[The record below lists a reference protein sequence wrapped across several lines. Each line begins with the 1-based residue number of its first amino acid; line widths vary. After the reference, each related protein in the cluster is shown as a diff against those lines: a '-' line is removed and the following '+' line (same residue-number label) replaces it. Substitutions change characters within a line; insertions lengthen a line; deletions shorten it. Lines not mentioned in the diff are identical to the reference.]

1 MRARSDTAA
10 SPELSPFKEGSYMEL
25 RNLPWGKIALGL
37 GMAGVAAVHPAFA
50 QEAATA
56 AATVAADATA
66 TAAVVAAPVAEVA
79 AEVAAP
85 VPDKGDTA
93 WMMVSTVL
101 VMLMIVPGLAL
112 FYGGLVRTKNM
123 ASVLTQIL
131 AVAAL
136 AMIMWVVFGY
146 ALSFGGDANQFV
158 STGKFFLK
166 GVTADSTVATFTDG
180 VVIPEF
186 VFIAFQ
192 MTFSAITVAL
202 VVGGLVERMKFSAL
216 MVFAMVWLTIS
227 YYPIAHMV
235 WYLGGTDAATG
246 LIFGWGALDFAGG
259 TVVHI
264 NAGVTAL
271 VGALLIGKRVGYQKE
286 LMAPHS
292 LTMTLI
298 GTGLLWV
305 GWFGFNAGSALEAN
319 GSAGLALINTFTAT
333 AAGVLFWMLTE
344 RALGHSGSLLGA
356 CSGAI
361 AGLVAITPAAGNSG
375 PFGGILLG
383 AVGAVAACLFVM
395 KVKPKLGFDDSLD
408 VFGIHGVAGIIGSI
422 GTAFT
427 MLAVLGGPA
436 GDDYVLGTQ
445 LWIQVKSVAVAVIW
459 SAIAAAIAFTIAKLV
474 TGGRVTPEV
483 EREGLDLG
491 EHGER
496 AYNY

>member
-1 MRARSDTAA
+1 MGVHMNKMLVKAGAA
-10 SPELSPFKEGSYMEL
+10 GA
-25 RNLPWGKIALGL
+25 ALF
-37 GMAGVAAVHPAFA
+37 AAMPAWA
-50 QEAATA
+50 QDAALQA
-56 AATVAADATA
+56 PDATA
-66 TAAVVAAPVAEVA
+66 EVVATVN
-79 AEVAAP
+79 
-85 VPDKGDTA
+85 KGDTA
-93 WMMVSTVL
+93 WMMTATVL
-101 VMLMIVPGLAL
+101 VMAMIVPGLAL

-123 ASVLTQIL
+123 LSVLTQVI

-136 AMIMWVVFGY
+136 AMILWVTYGY
-146 ALSFGGDANQFV
+146 GLAFGGDANQFI
-158 STGKFFLK
+158 SSGKFFLA
-166 GVTADSTVATFTDG
+166 GITADSTAVTFTDG

-186 VFIAFQ
+186 VFVAFQ

-216 MVFAMVWLTIS
+216 MVFALIWLTIV

-235 WYLGGTDAATG
+235 WYEGGDEATTG

-264 NAGVTAL
+264 NAGVSAL
-271 VGALLIGKRVGYQKE
+271 VGALILGSRLGYKKDV
-286 LMAPHS
+286 MAPHS

-319 GSAGLALINTFTAT
+319 GSAGLALINTFVAT
-333 AAGVLFWMLTE
+333 AAGILFWMLTE
-344 RALGHSGSLLGA
+344 RMLGHKGSLLGA

-361 AGLVAITPAAGNSG
+361 AGLVAVTPAAGNSG
-375 PFGGILLG
+375 PFGAILLG
-383 AVGAVAACLFVM
+383 AISAIVCAWFV
-395 KVKPKLGFDDSLD
+395 VSIKPKLNFDESLD
-408 VFGIHGVAGIIGSI
+408 VFGIHALGGIVGSI

-427 MLAVLGGPA
+427 MLPALGGPG
-436 GDDYVLGTQ
+436 GDDYALGSQ
-445 LWIQVKSVAVAVIW
+445 LSIQVISVLVAIAWAAVG
-459 SAIAAAIAFTIAKLV
+459 SAIAFYAAKLL
-474 TGGRVTPEV
+474 TGGRVSEEV

>member
-1 MRARSDTAA
+1 MTKGENMTFA
-10 SPELSPFKEGSYMEL
+10 
-25 RNLPWGKIALGL
+25 NKIAAGAGAVGL
-37 GMAGVAAVHPAFA
+37 SLFAALPVWA
-50 QEAATA
+50 QEAAPAVAEA
-56 AATVAADATA
+56 AAPT
-66 TAAVVAAPVAEVA
+66 
-79 AEVAAP
+79 
-85 VPDKGDTA
+85 PDKGDTA
-93 WMMVSTVL
+93 WMITATVL
-101 VMLMIVPGLAL
+101 VMAMIVPGLAL

-123 ASVLTQIL
+123 LSVLTQII
-131 AVAAL
+131 AVASL
-136 AMIMWVVFGY
+136 AMIMWVMFGY
-146 ALSFGGDANQFV
+146 SLAFGGDANEFI
-158 STGKFFLK
+158 SSGKLFLA

-202 VVGGLVERMKFSAL
+202 VLGGLVERMKFSAV
-216 MVFAMVWLTIS
+216 MVFAIVWLSIV

-235 WYLGGTDAATG
+235 WYLGGTDEATG

-264 NAGVTAL
+264 NAGVAAL
-271 VGALLIGKRVGYQKE
+271 VGCLIIGKRNGYQKDI
-286 LMAPHS
+286 MAPHS

-319 GSAGLALINTFTAT
+319 GSAGLALINTFVAT

-344 RALGHSGSLLGA
+344 RLLGHKSSLLGA

-361 AGLVAITPAAGNSG
+361 AGLVAVTPAAGNSG
-375 PFGGILLG
+375 PFGAVLLG
-383 AVGAVAACLFVM
+383 AIAAVACAVFVVS
-395 KVKPKLGFDDSLD
+395 VKPKLKIDDSLD
-408 VFGIHGVAGIIGSI
+408 AFGIHGIGGIIGSI

-427 MLAVLGGPA
+427 MLPGLGGPGA
-436 GDDYVLGTQ
+436 ADYDLGGQ
-445 LWIQVKSVAVAVIW
+445 LGIQAMAVVVAIVW
-459 SAIAAAIAFTIAKLV
+459 SAIGAGIAFTVAKAL
-474 TGGRVTPEV
+474 TGLRVTPEV

>member
-1 MRARSDTAA
+1 MTKGEAMKFAHKMAA
-10 SPELSPFKEGSYMEL
+10 SAGATGLALFAA
-25 RNLPWGKIALGL
+25 LPAW
-37 GMAGVAAVHPAFA
+37 A
-50 QEAATA
+50 QEAAPAVAEA
-56 AATVAADATA
+56 AAPT
-66 TAAVVAAPVAEVA
+66 
-79 AEVAAP
+79 
-85 VPDKGDTA
+85 PDKGDTA
-93 WMMVSTVL
+93 WMMISTVL
-101 VMLMIVPGLAL
+101 VMAMIVPGLAL

-136 AMIMWVVFGY
+136 AMIMWVMFGY
-146 ALSFGGDANQFV
+146 SLAFGGDANQFI
-158 STGKFFLK
+158 SAGKLFLA
-166 GVTADSTVATFTDG
+166 GVTADSTVATFSDG

-202 VVGGLVERMKFSAL
+202 VLGGLVERMKFSAV
-216 MVFAMVWLTIS
+216 MVFAIVWLTIV

-235 WYLGGTDAATG
+235 WYLGGDDASTG

-264 NAGVTAL
+264 NAGVAAL
-271 VGALLIGKRVGYQKE
+271 VGCLIIGKRSGYQKDI
-286 LMAPHS
+286 MAPHS

-344 RALGHSGSLLGA
+344 RALGHKGSLLGA

-361 AGLVAITPAAGNSG
+361 AGLVAVTPAAGNSG
-375 PFGGILLG
+375 PFGAILLG
-383 AVGAVAACLFVM
+383 AVAGIVCCWFVM
-395 KVKPKLGFDDSLD
+395 KLKAKFGFDDSLD
-408 VFGIHGVAGIIGSI
+408 VFGIHGIGGLIGSI
-422 GTAFT
+422 LTAVT
-427 MLAVLGGPA
+427 MLPALGGPGA
-436 GDDYVLGTQ
+436 DDYDLAGQ
-445 LWIQVKSVAVAVIW
+445 LVIQLKSVGVAVLW
-459 SAIAAAIAFTIAKLV
+459 SAVGSAIAFYIAKAV
-474 TGGRVTPEV
+474 TGGRVSEEV

>member
-1 MRARSDTAA
+1 MIKGEAMNFANKMAATAGA
-10 SPELSPFKEGSYMEL
+10 AGLALFAA
-25 RNLPWGKIALGL
+25 LPVW
-37 GMAGVAAVHPAFA
+37 A
-50 QEAATA
+50 QEAAA
-56 AATVAADATA
+56 AAPE
-66 TAAVVAAPVAEVA
+66 AVPT
-79 AEVAAP
+79 
-85 VPDKGDTA
+85 PDKGDTA
-93 WMMVSTVL
+93 WMMTATVL
-101 VMLMIVPGLAL
+101 VMAMIVPGLAL

-123 ASVLTQIL
+123 ASVLTQII

-136 AMIMWVVFGY
+136 AMIMWVMFGY
-146 ALSFGGDANQFV
+146 GLAFGGDASQFI
-158 STGKFFLK
+158 SSGKFFLA
-166 GVTADSTVATFTDG
+166 GVTADSTVATFSDG

-202 VVGGLVERMKFSAL
+202 VLGGLVERMKFSAV
-216 MVFAMVWLTIS
+216 MVFAIVWLTIT

-235 WYLGGTDAATG
+235 WYLGGDDASTG

-264 NAGVTAL
+264 NAGIAAL
-271 VGALLIGKRVGYQKE
+271 VGCLIIGKRSGYQKE
-286 LMAPHS
+286 IMAPHS

-344 RALGHSGSLLGA
+344 RALGHKGSLLGA

-361 AGLVAITPAAGNSG
+361 AGLVAVTPAAGNSG
-375 PFGGILLG
+375 PFGAILLG
-383 AVGAVAACLFVM
+383 AVAGIVCCWFVM
-395 KVKPKLGFDDSLD
+395 KLKAKLGFDDSLD
-408 VFGIHGVAGIIGSI
+408 VFGIHGIGGLIGSVL
-422 GTAFT
+422 TAVT
-427 MLAVLGGPA
+427 MLPALGGPA

-445 LWIQVKSVAVAVIW
+445 LWIQVKSVLVAVAW
-459 SAIAAAIAFTIAKLV
+459 SAIGSAIAFYIAKAV
-474 TGGRVTPEV
+474 TGGRVSEEV